1 MTTPLSGIKV
11 IEIGTLIAA
20 PFAARLMAEFGA
32 EVIKI
37 ESLGQGDPLR
47 KWRKLHEG
55 TSLWWYLQ
63 SRNKKSLALN
73 LKSSE
78 GLGLIKQLLGDADV
92 LIENLRPGGLEKL
105 GLGWDVLHSLNPKLT
120 LVRISGYGQ
129 TGPYRDRPG
138 FGAIGEAMGG
148 IRYTT
153 GNPDS
158 PPARVGVSLGDSLA
172 SLHGVI
178 GALMS
183 LLRVKTGQG
192 DGQVVDVSLAESVFN
207 VMESLVPEY
216 DMLGHV
222 RERSGGALPGIAP
235 SNTYLTADGAYVVIA
250 GNSDPIYKRLMT
262 AIGRSDLA
270 EAAEFAHN
278 DGRAAKSAV
287 LDAAITHWTSSLP
300 IEQVLS
306 ALEAAEVPAGRI
318 YSVADIVSDPHYQAR
333 DMLLNA
339 QLPGGVSVKMPGI
352 VPKLSETP
360 GAVNWQ
366 GPALGQHTD
375 DILSGLGLADADIQ
389 RLKIRGWCNDP
400 GLFRA
405 IDRAGSLAARWPANR
420 TDLGRDGRQDRADRP
435 TLSRRVFTDR
445 GGLVRLAQG
454 HPGAA

>member
-1 MTTPLSGIKV
+1 MTAPLSGIKV

-20 PFAARLMAEFGA
+20 PFAARLMGEFGA

-37 ESLGQGDPLR
+37 EAMGQGDPLR

-63 SRNKKSLALN
+63 SRNKKSLALD
-73 LKSSE
+73 LKSAE
-78 GLGLIKQLLGDADV
+78 GLSLIKQLLGDADV

-105 GLGWDVLHSLNPKLT
+105 GLGWEVLHALNPKLT

-192 DGQVVDVSLAESVFN
+192 DGQIVDVSLAESVFN
-207 VMESLVPEY
+207 LMESLVPEY

-262 AIGRSDLA
+262 TIGRADLA
-270 EAAEFAHN
+270 EAPEFAHN
-278 DGRAAKSAV
+278 DGRAAKSGL

-300 IEQVLS
+300 IDQVLS

-360 GAVNWQ
+360 GSVNWQ
-366 GPALGQHTD
+366 GPTLGQHTD
-375 DILSGLGLADADIQ
+375 DILGSLGLTVADIQ
-389 RLKIRGWCNDP
+389 RLKTSGVV
-400 GLFRA
+400 
-405 IDRAGSLAARWPANR
+405 
-420 TDLGRDGRQDRADRP
+420 Q
-435 TLSRRVFTDR
+435 
-445 GGLVRLAQG
+445 
-454 HPGAA
+454 

>member
-1 MTTPLSGIKV
+1 MTAPLSGIKV

-37 ESLGQGDPLR
+37 EAMGQGDPLR

-63 SRNKKSLALN
+63 SRNKKSLALD
-73 LKSSE
+73 LKSAE
-78 GLGLIKQLLGDADV
+78 GLDLVKQLLGDADV

-105 GLGWDVLHSLNPKLT
+105 GLGWDVLHALNPKLT

-192 DGQVVDVSLAESVFN
+192 DGQIVDVSLAESVFN
-207 VMESLVPEY
+207 LMESLVPEY

-250 GNSDPIYKRLMT
+250 GNSDPIYKRLMLS
-262 AIGRSDLA
+262 IGRADLA
-270 EAAEFAHN
+270 EAPEFAHN
-278 DGRAAKSAV
+278 DGRAAKSGL

-300 IEQVLS
+300 IDQVLS

-318 YSVADIVSDPHYQAR
+318 YSVADIVADPHYQAR
-333 DMLLNA
+333 DMLLSA
-339 QLPGGVSVKMPGI
+339 DLPGGLTVKMPGI

-366 GPALGQHTD
+366 GPSLGQHTD
-375 DILSGLGLADADIQ
+375 SILGDLGLSGADIQ
-389 RLKIRGWCNDP
+389 RLKSSGVV
-400 GLFRA
+400 
-405 IDRAGSLAARWPANR
+405 
-420 TDLGRDGRQDRADRP
+420 Q
-435 TLSRRVFTDR
+435 
-445 GGLVRLAQG
+445 
-454 HPGAA
+454 

>member
-1 MTTPLSGIKV
+1 MTAPLSGIKV

-37 ESLGQGDPLR
+37 ESMGQGDPLR
-47 KWRKLHEG
+47 KWRKLHQG

-63 SRNKKSLALN
+63 SRNKKSLALD
-73 LKSSE
+73 LKSAE
-78 GLGLIKQLLGDADV
+78 GLALVKQLLGDADV

-105 GLGWDVLHSLNPKLT
+105 GLGWDVLHALNPRLT

-129 TGPYRDRPG
+129 TGPYRDRSG

-207 VMESLVPEY
+207 LMESLVPEY

-262 AIGRSDLA
+262 AIGRIDLA
-270 EAAEFAHN
+270 EDEAFAHN
-278 DGRAAKSAV
+278 DGRAAQSGL

-300 IEQVLS
+300 IERVLD
-306 ALEAAEVPAGRI
+306 ALQAAEVPAGRI
-318 YSVADIVSDPHYQAR
+318 YSVADIVADPHYQAR
-333 DMLLNA
+333 GMLLNA
-339 QLPGGVSVKMPGI
+339 ELPGGLTVKMPGI
-352 VPKLSETP
+352 VPKLSQTP

-366 GPALGQHTD
+366 GPSLGQHTD
-375 DILSGLGLADADIQ
+375 EILGGMGLAEVDIQ
-389 RLKIRGWCNDP
+389 RLKN
-400 GLFRA
+400 
-405 IDRAGSLAARWPANR
+405 AGVV
-420 TDLGRDGRQDRADRP
+420 Q
-435 TLSRRVFTDR
+435 
-445 GGLVRLAQG
+445 
-454 HPGAA
+454 

>member
-1 MTTPLSGIKV
+1 MTAPLSGIKV

-20 PFAARLMAEFGA
+20 PFAARLMADFGA

-37 ESLGQGDPLR
+37 EAMGQGDPLR

-63 SRNKKSLALN
+63 SRNKKSLALD
-73 LKSSE
+73 LKSPQ
-78 GLGLIKQLLGDADV
+78 GLELIKQLLGDTDV

-105 GLGWDVLHSLNPKLT
+105 GLGWDVLHALNPKLT

-153 GNPDS
+153 GHPDS

-207 VMESLVPEY
+207 LMESLVPEY

-262 AIGRSDLA
+262 AIGRVDLA
-270 EAAEFAHN
+270 DAPEFAHN
-278 DGRAAKSAV
+278 DGRAAQSGL

-300 IEQVLS
+300 IDQVLS
-306 ALEAAEVPAGRI
+306 ALEAAQVPAGRI

-352 VPKLSETP
+352 VPKLSDTP
-360 GAVNWQ
+360 GGVNWQ
-366 GPALGQHTD
+366 GPSLGQHTD
-375 DILSGLGLADADIQ
+375 DILGDLGLTAADIQ
-389 RLKIRGWCNDP
+389 RLKTSGVV
-400 GLFRA
+400 
-405 IDRAGSLAARWPANR
+405 
-420 TDLGRDGRQDRADRP
+420 Q
-435 TLSRRVFTDR
+435 
-445 GGLVRLAQG
+445 
-454 HPGAA
+454 

>member
-1 MTTPLSGIKV
+1 MTALSGIRV

-20 PFAARLMAEFGA
+20 PFAARLLGEFGA

-37 ESLGQGDPLR
+37 ETLGQGDPLR

-73 LKSSE
+73 LKSAE
-78 GLGLIKQLLGDADV
+78 GIEIVKQLAESADV
-92 LIENLRPGGLEKL
+92 LIENLRPGALEKL
-105 GLGWDVLHSLNPKLT
+105 GLGWDVLHALNPKLT

-129 TGPYRDRPG
+129 SGPYRDRPG

-172 SLHGVI
+172 SMHAVM

-216 DMLGHV
+216 AMLGHV

-235 SNTYLTADGAYVVIA
+235 SNTYPTADGGYVVIA
-250 GNSDPIYKRLMT
+250 GNSDPIFKRLMT
-262 AIGRSDLA
+262 AIGRADLGDDPA
-270 EAAEFAHN
+270 FAHN
-278 DGRAAKSAV
+278 DGRAAQSDLLDGAISAWS
-287 LDAAITHWTSSLP
+287 TQRP
-300 IEQVLS
+300 IEEVLRV
-306 ALEAAEVPAGRI
+306 LEAAEVPAGRI
-318 YSVADIVSDPHYQAR
+318 YSVADIVADPHYQAR
-333 DMLLNA
+333 GMILDA
-339 QLPGGVSVKMPGI
+339 QLPGGVETKMPGV

-360 GAVNWQ
+360 GVINWQ
-366 GPALGQHTD
+366 GPSLGQHTQAV
-375 DILSGLGLADADIQ
+375 LTELGLSESAIQ
-389 RLKIRGWCNDP
+389 RLKDEGIV
-400 GLFRA
+400 
-405 IDRAGSLAARWPANR
+405 
-420 TDLGRDGRQDRADRP
+420 Q
-435 TLSRRVFTDR
+435 
-445 GGLVRLAQG
+445 
-454 HPGAA
+454 

>member
-1 MTTPLSGIKV
+1 MTAPLSGIKV

-37 ESLGQGDPLR
+37 EALGQGDPLR

-63 SRNKKSLALN
+63 SRNKKSLALD
-73 LKSSE
+73 LKSPE
-78 GLGLIKQLLGDADV
+78 GLGVIKQLLGDADV

-105 GLGWDVLHSLNPKLT
+105 GLGWDVLHALNPKLT

-192 DGQVVDVSLAESVFN
+192 DGQIVDVSLAESVFN
-207 VMESLVPEY
+207 LMESLVPEY

-262 AIGRSDLA
+262 TIGRADLA
-270 EAAEFAHN
+270 DAPEFAHN
-278 DGRAAKSAV
+278 DVRAAKSGL

-300 IEQVLS
+300 IDQVLS

-339 QLPGGVSVKMPGI
+339 ELPGGVSVKMPGI

-366 GPALGQHTD
+366 GPTLGQHTD
-375 DILSGLGLADADIQ
+375 DILGSLGLTDTDIQ
-389 RLKIRGWCNDP
+389 RLKTSGVV
-400 GLFRA
+400 
-405 IDRAGSLAARWPANR
+405 
-420 TDLGRDGRQDRADRP
+420 Q
-435 TLSRRVFTDR
+435 
-445 GGLVRLAQG
+445 
-454 HPGAA
+454 

>member
-1 MTTPLSGIKV
+1 MFDQKRIEALPVHQSAPSRGDPALSGLRV
-11 IEIGTLIAA
+11 LDFTHFVAGPLATQTLAD
-20 PFAARLMAEFGA
+20 FGA

-37 ESLGQGDPLR
+37 EALGQGDPLR

-63 SRNKKSLALN
+63 SRNKKSLALD
-73 LKSSE
+73 LKSAE
-78 GLGLIKQLLGDADV
+78 GLDLIKQLLGDADV

-105 GLGWDVLHSLNPKLT
+105 GLGWDVLHALNPKLT

-178 GALMS
+178 GALMA

-207 VMESLVPEY
+207 LMESLVPEY

-262 AIGRSDLA
+262 TIGRADLA

-278 DGRAAKSAV
+278 DGRAAKSAL

-339 QLPGGVSVKMPGI
+339 ELPGGVSVKMPGI

-366 GPALGQHTD
+366 GPSLGQHTD
-375 DILSGLGLADADIQ
+375 DILGSLGLTVADIQ
-389 RLKIRGWCNDP
+389 RLKTSGVV
-400 GLFRA
+400 
-405 IDRAGSLAARWPANR
+405 
-420 TDLGRDGRQDRADRP
+420 Q
-435 TLSRRVFTDR
+435 
-445 GGLVRLAQG
+445 
-454 HPGAA
+454 

>member
-1 MTTPLSGIKV
+1 MTAPLSGIKV

-20 PFAARLMAEFGA
+20 PFAARLLGEFGA

-37 ESLGQGDPLR
+37 EAMGQGDPLR

-63 SRNKKSLALN
+63 SRNKKSLALD
-73 LKSSE
+73 LKSAE

-105 GLGWDVLHSLNPKLT
+105 GLGWDVLHALNPKLT

-192 DGQVVDVSLAESVFN
+192 DGQIVDVSLAESVFN
-207 VMESLVPEY
+207 LMESLVPEY

-250 GNSDPIYKRLMT
+250 GNSDPIYKRLRT
-262 AIGRSDLA
+262 TIGRVDLA
-270 EAAEFAHN
+270 EAPEFAHN
-278 DGRAAKSAV
+278 DGRAAKSGL

-300 IEQVLS
+300 IDQVLS

-333 DMLLNA
+333 EMLLDA
-339 QLPGGVSVKMPGI
+339 ELPGGVSVKMPGI

-360 GAVNWQ
+360 GGVNWQ
-366 GPALGQHTD
+366 GPTLGQHTD
-375 DILSGLGLADADIQ
+375 DILGSLGLTGADIQ
-389 RLKIRGWCNDP
+389 RLKTSGVV
-400 GLFRA
+400 
-405 IDRAGSLAARWPANR
+405 
-420 TDLGRDGRQDRADRP
+420 Q
-435 TLSRRVFTDR
+435 
-445 GGLVRLAQG
+445 
-454 HPGAA
+454 

>member
-1 MTTPLSGIKV
+1 MTAPLTGIKV

-37 ESLGQGDPLR
+37 EALGQGDPLR

-63 SRNKKSLALN
+63 SRNKKSLALD
-73 LKSSE
+73 LKSAE
-78 GLGLIKQLLGDADV
+78 GLSLIKQLLGDADV

-105 GLGWDVLHSLNPKLT
+105 GLGWDVLHALNPQLT

-192 DGQVVDVSLAESVFN
+192 DGQIVDVSLAESVFN
-207 VMESLVPEY
+207 LMESLVPEY

-262 AIGRSDLA
+262 TIGRVDLA

-278 DGRAAKSAV
+278 DGRAAKSGL

-333 DMLLNA
+333 DMLLDA

-366 GPALGQHTD
+366 GPSLGQHTD
-375 DILSGLGLADADIQ
+375 DILGSLGLTVADIQ
-389 RLKIRGWCNDP
+389 RLKTSGVV
-400 GLFRA
+400 
-405 IDRAGSLAARWPANR
+405 
-420 TDLGRDGRQDRADRP
+420 Q
-435 TLSRRVFTDR
+435 
-445 GGLVRLAQG
+445 
-454 HPGAA
+454 

>member
-1 MTTPLSGIKV
+1 MTAPLSGIKV

-37 ESLGQGDPLR
+37 EAMGQGDPLR

-63 SRNKKSLALN
+63 SRNKKSLALD
-73 LKSSE
+73 LKSAE
-78 GLGLIKQLLGDADV
+78 GLDLVKQLLGDADV

-105 GLGWDVLHSLNPKLT
+105 GLGWDVLHALNPKLT

-192 DGQVVDVSLAESVFN
+192 DGQIVDVSLAESVFN
-207 VMESLVPEY
+207 LMESLVPEY

-250 GNSDPIYKRLMT
+250 GNSDPIYKRLML
-262 AIGRSDLA
+262 AIGRDDLA
-270 EAAEFAHN
+270 EAPEFAHN
-278 DGRAAKSAV
+278 DGRAAKSGL

-300 IEQVLS
+300 IDQVLS
-306 ALEAAEVPAGRI
+306 ALEVAEVPAGRI
-318 YSVADIVSDPHYQAR
+318 YSVADIVADPHYQAR
-333 DMLLNA
+333 DMLLSA
-339 QLPGGVSVKMPGI
+339 DLPGGLTVKMPGI

-366 GPALGQHTD
+366 GPSLGQHTD
-375 DILSGLGLADADIQ
+375 AILGDLGLSGADIQ
-389 RLKIRGWCNDP
+389 RLKTSGVV
-400 GLFRA
+400 
-405 IDRAGSLAARWPANR
+405 
-420 TDLGRDGRQDRADRP
+420 Q
-435 TLSRRVFTDR
+435 
-445 GGLVRLAQG
+445 
-454 HPGAA
+454 